1 MSSRGVDG
9 PLLLDTHVWIWLME
23 AVPGRLGPATRAL
36 VDRVAVRNGL
46 RVSAMSTWEVAM
58 LESRGRVSLTL
69 DCRAWMRR
77 SLAAPGLQ
85 LQALT
90 PDIAIE
96 STRLPGDPGDDPVD
110 RILIATARL
119 TGSTLAT
126 RDQRI
131 LDYAATGR
139 LRAVAAGD

>member
-1 MSSRGVDG
+1 MTSARPDG

-23 AVPGRLGPATRAL
+23 AVPGRIGRSTLALINRGATRH
-36 VDRVAVRNGL
+36 GL
-46 RVSAMSTWEVAM
+46 RVSAMSAWEVAM

-69 DCRAWMRR
+69 DCRAWVRR
-77 SLAAPGLQ
+77 ALDAPGLQ

-96 STRLPGDPGDDPVD
+96 STRLPGDPGSDPVD

-119 TGSTLAT
+119 TGSTLVT
-126 RDQRI
+126 RDERM
-131 LDYAATGR
+131 LDYAASGR
-139 LRAVAAGD
+139 LRAIAAGE

>member
-1 MSSRGVDG
+1 MSSRGIDG

-23 AVPGRLGPATRAL
+23 AVRGRLGPATRAL
-36 VDRVAVRNGL
+36 VERGAGRNAL
-46 RVSAMSTWEVAM
+46 RVSTMSAWEVAM
-58 LESRGRVSLTL
+58 LESRGRVTLTL

-77 SLAAPGLQ
+77 ALDAPGLQ

-96 STRLPGDPGDDPVD
+96 STRLPGDPGHDPVD

-119 TGSTLAT
+119 TGSTLVT
-126 RDQRI
+126 RDERL

>member
-77 SLAAPGLQ
+77 SLRQ
-85 LQALT
+85 
-90 PDIAIE
+90 
-96 STRLPGDPGDDPVD
+96 
-110 RILIATARL
+110 
-119 TGSTLAT
+119 GSSS
-126 RDQRI
+126 RR
-131 LDYAATGR
+131 
-139 LRAVAAGD
+139 